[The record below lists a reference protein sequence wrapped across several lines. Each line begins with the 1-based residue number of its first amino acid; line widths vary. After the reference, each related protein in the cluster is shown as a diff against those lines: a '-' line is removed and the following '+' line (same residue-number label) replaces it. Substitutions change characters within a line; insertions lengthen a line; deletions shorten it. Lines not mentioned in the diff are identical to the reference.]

1 MGKGGGEEEE
11 LYLTLHCHY
20 QNDDS
25 CIKMGSDVNYLQ
37 VSLRK
42 TKFAIRQS
50 PSTTT
55 FEKRGE

>member
-1 MGKGGGEEEE
+1 MEEEEEE

-25 CIKMGSDVNYLQ
+25 CIKMGRDVNYLQ
-37 VSLRK
+37 VSLWK

-50 PSTTT
+50 PSATT